1 MSIKED
7 VARRVS
13 VVAQIERLTEEK
25 AAIDERLRQE
35 GLGVHDAGDWSVS
48 ISPNR
53 RLDAER
59 FTQRFPVAQYP
70 HLYAPSINIKA
81 VKEYMAPVEL
91 DQFYVE
97 GAPRVLVK

>member
-70 HLYAPSINIKA
+70 SFYKPVPDLQAIKDSF
-81 VKEYMAPVEL
+81 APVEL
-91 DQFYVE
+91 DQWYAE
-97 GAPRVLVK
+97 STPIVKVK